1 MPSLADQLAKNAS
14 LNAHLFTDRSKRKPT
29 VSYLFTGRDADQYDL
44 DTIYALGQNAFL
56 QLCSVEPALQAFEDA
71 LFSDRAK
78 GTDRTLLPGDEAKE
92 LDRSIEAFLG
102 MLGPYLMD
110 QPTGEDLGVVV
121 YEFNIDAVMT
131 LFLPYHETPHFT
143 KMVSILEIKPNTLW
157 SFLGPYKSTA
167 QNIQR
172 VSLVSEMLRNTDLA
186 RFVTALLPNALKE
199 SQGRVHRTLLAFN
212 AATLNEFVRRSK
224 KMDEGTG
231 VMLVSA
237 LLEPLQLG
245 SYVLLAALSQKTDL
259 APSVVKS
266 IVGAMAGAAQ
276 HVSTD
281 QFVSALVAFC
291 QGQTQLEKVS
301 ESTVKALLQLP
312 AINEEIT
319 AACRWFG
326 SEKLLVPVVLR
337 VFPKLADAE
346 ALAFVE
352 NLIVTA
358 SVPEEVLLLSMIH
371 QRHPHVVQQ
380 VSQEVINE
388 NEQEKDK
395 VEEIIMSLSTTQ
407 ALPTSSETA
416 PNFDLIVS
424 STHADSNVRAIAVKK
439 LQSVQSALLGRVHD
453 SSIEVLEALYESPI
467 NLALAIR
474 SAPLEYI
481 EALASS
487 VAAPGSKP
495 KRATLE
501 PSNQEAVVERLL
513 LPFLMFSKPRQ
524 HTAELVWQAVG
535 GIVKASMSMELL
547 KGCAEIV
554 KKEKDGERT
563 VATMVATNLELAA
576 KVADNTLRSDR
587 FEAHLVTLVGTLQ
600 AENPHSRAFGFL
612 VMRSL
617 LERMSGAHQVE
628 VANKVLDTLDL
639 EQLPS
644 LDDLAADE
652 SLEDAVKPET
662 IGKAVVVKPSSKTTL
677 AWLQVGVIAAIAKV
691 PQPLNKTIDWF
702 KDQDTMSR
710 DAGDLYVSAA
720 RKLYGVLNNSGTV
733 PSLALGLLQI
743 LFASLKSDVLSFLAG
758 IWTSDVTEL
767 QRLQTLA
774 LLQATA
780 FLEAHVQEADGIDFQ
795 TILPAL
801 LVALHGSNAQSRLAA
816 LECLKRLQIVS
827 QGKLTQV
834 YKFDLIYGQNSEDL
848 QYLDQGDLQRYLE
861 ALLSHSD
868 HFENDGAYL
877 PAFHGQHLTKAPGD
891 KKKDSEYRKRVLCYL
906 LSHVNALSSTNMQIT
921 LLQSIGAVTD
931 KAKLQLLLPTVQRLL
946 RPNQSHHE
954 NLLLELLRSF
964 NESASKDL
972 NDSSKPFWKVYT
984 DLLHHYLRPDTSEV
998 SRNVLAESLEKGLYA
1013 KLDASRQVELCKV
1026 FLKLCS
1032 EDASLQRFCKQ
1043 LLTNILNEVPV
1054 IVGLLEFYSPSS
1066 HVGERAS
1073 KRAKTS
1079 ESSEQYSIR
1088 ELSFLVEILG
1098 TKPLPGSIELISH
1111 LLQVLNS
1118 IVQNLSPTEAE
1129 INYTEQLLMSAVETA
1144 ANGVSDI
1151 PNLSPTAI
1159 RVDVLV
1165 ELIRVTENPA
1175 TFHQALLLMSNL
1187 TRLAPESVLH
1197 NVMPVFTFM
1206 GSNIFHRDDSYSFSV
1221 VQKTIDGIVPVMV
1234 SSLKKAHANPLDLW
1248 ASSKDFLHVFTDA
1261 VNHIPRHRRTK
1272 FFTHL
1277 VDVLGT
1283 QDFLAPV
1290 SMLLV
1295 EKVANRVARQTG
1307 QDAQSPLEL
1316 PVSLVNNAPLPIR
1329 IPSLVAILEEAQ
1341 RLISRS
1347 VQPEKNVPIF
1357 LSPSSEADAHTAT
1370 SPLKRRAQSFDRSA
1384 ATAAHPDL
1392 IVKGLVALATQDLPE
1407 THQDVIK
1414 TSLVALD
1421 RLLNVL
1427 SALDFIRSVSSMMDI
1442 DDERIRAG
1450 ALDLLSKRLPN
1461 VSDAARQEASA
1472 NIVILNKKQTESAL
1486 TVASLKALAAIAS
1499 SMESSEQGA
1508 LADLVPVLL
1517 AIIEK
1522 GEHQTE
1528 AWAVLLPLSKQLG
1541 PRIIPHFRTVV
1552 QQSVKALKQENTDV
1566 VYATLQ
1572 ALLASIPTFWSM
1584 PEVLAVLMLYIDGT
1598 ASASPSMSVLVKA
1611 LTKRISAK
1619 VLLPSVLD
1627 LWSKLQVSPNDR
1639 ELAVFFEIVSRTL
1652 RSADRPAILETLRA
1666 LFKMFVDG
1674 LTILKPGQEMEDNLI
1689 MAFRELVVKLNE
1701 TAFRPLF
1708 RRLYDWAFAADTV
1721 NLDHQIVFI
1730 HLYAGLQDYFK
1741 NLMNPYMSFLLAP
1754 FSEILALYASGSS
1767 TNHDLWKA
1775 TVSSLNRS
1783 FINDDGGFWRD
1794 DKLRAISTSLIQQV
1808 DICVKQQFNED
1819 KPLLKETLVSLVE
1832 GVNDDAL
1839 LKTINLNILMH
1850 TRSEEAQ
1857 VRLFALVCSE
1867 ALWQSHGNKLLGFV
1881 AETATFIA
1889 ECGEDENDMVV
1900 KESFRLKDAVER
1912 IAGKIDGL

>member
-1 MPSLADQLAKNAS
+1 
-14 LNAHLFTDRSKRKPT
+14 
-29 VSYLFTGRDADQYDL
+29 
-44 DTIYALGQNAFL
+44 
-56 QLCSVEPALQAFEDA
+56 
-71 LFSDRAK
+71 
-78 GTDRTLLPGDEAKE
+78 
-92 LDRSIEAFLG
+92 
-102 MLGPYLMD
+102 
-110 QPTGEDLGVVV
+110 
-121 YEFNIDAVMT
+121 
-131 LFLPYHETPHFT
+131 
-143 KMVSILEIKPNTLW
+143 
-157 SFLGPYKSTA
+157 
-167 QNIQR
+167 
-172 VSLVSEMLRNTDLA
+172 
-186 RFVTALLPNALKE
+186 
-199 SQGRVHRTLLAFN
+199 
-212 AATLNEFVRRSK
+212 
-224 KMDEGTG
+224 
-231 VMLVSA
+231 
-237 LLEPLQLG
+237 
-245 SYVLLAALSQKTDL
+245 
-259 APSVVKS
+259 
-266 IVGAMAGAAQ
+266 
-276 HVSTD
+276 
-281 QFVSALVAFC
+281 
-291 QGQTQLEKVS
+291 
-301 ESTVKALLQLP
+301 
-312 AINEEIT
+312 
-319 AACRWFG
+319 
-326 SEKLLVPVVLR
+326 
-337 VFPKLADAE
+337 
-346 ALAFVE
+346 
-352 NLIVTA
+352 
-358 SVPEEVLLLSMIH
+358 
-371 QRHPHVVQQ
+371 
-380 VSQEVINE
+380 
-388 NEQEKDK
+388 
-395 VEEIIMSLSTTQ
+395 
-407 ALPTSSETA
+407 
-416 PNFDLIVS
+416 
-424 STHADSNVRAIAVKK
+424 
-439 LQSVQSALLGRVHD
+439 
-453 SSIEVLEALYESPI
+453 
-467 NLALAIR
+467 
-474 SAPLEYI
+474 
-481 EALASS
+481 
-487 VAAPGSKP
+487 
-495 KRATLE
+495 
-501 PSNQEAVVERLL
+501 
-513 LPFLMFSKPRQ
+513 MFSKPRQ

-535 GIVKASMSMELL
+535 GIVKSSMSMELL

-563 VATMVATNLELAA
+563 VDTMVATNLELAA
-576 KVADNTLRSDR
+576 KAADNTLRSDR

-600 AENPHSRAFGFL
+600 AENSHSRAFGFL

-628 VANKVLDTLDL
+628 VANKALDALDL

-710 DAGDLYVSAA
+710 DAGDLYVSAI

-801 LVALHGSNAQSRLAA
+801 LAALHGSNAQSRLAA

-827 QGKLTQV
+827 QSKLTQV

-848 QYLDQGDLQRYLE
+848 QYLDQADLQRYLE

-921 LLQSIGAVTD
+921 LLQSIGAVTN

-998 SRNVLAESLEKGLYA
+998 SRNVLAGSLEKGLYA

-1054 IVGLLEFYSPSS
+1054 IVGLLDFYSPSS

-1151 PNLSPTAI
+1151 LNLSPTAI

-1206 GSNIFHRDDSYSFSV
+1206 GSNVFHRDDSYSFSV

-1370 SPLKRRAQSFDRSA
+1370 SPLKRRAQSLILFVGSTFTSPLPKSA
-1384 ATAAHPDL
+1384 TTAAHPDL

-1461 VSDAARQEASA
+1461 VSDAARQEASPNVVRILA
-1472 NIVILNKKQTESAL
+1472 NIKAILNKKQTESAV
-1486 TVASLKALAAIAS
+1486 TIASLKALAAIAS
-1499 SMESSEQGA
+1499 SMEPSEQGA

-1584 PEVLAVLMLYIDGT
+1584 PEVLAVLMLYINDT
-1598 ASASPSMSVLVKA
+1598 ASASPSMPVLVKA

-1619 VLLPSVLD
+1619 VLLPSILD

-1754 FSEILALYASGSS
+1754 FSEILASYASGSS
-1767 TNHDLWKA
+1767 TNHDLWQA

-1808 DICVKQQFNED
+1808 GICVKQQFNED